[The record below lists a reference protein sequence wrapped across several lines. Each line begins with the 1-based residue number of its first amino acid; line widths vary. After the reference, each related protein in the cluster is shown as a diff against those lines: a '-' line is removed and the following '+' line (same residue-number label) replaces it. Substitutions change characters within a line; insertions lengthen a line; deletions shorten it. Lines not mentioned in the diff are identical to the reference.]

1 MKSKHAS
8 KINNYRL
15 AKSIYEWEEKA
26 RQARAEAIAQQP
38 KQKVQ
43 TLTER
48 MKEML
53 EEQKASG
60 KFWTATPIRP

>member
-1 MKSKHAS
+1 MKSKNAS

-15 AKSIYEWEEKA
+15 AKSIHDGEEKA
-26 RQARAEAIAQQP
+26 RQARADAIANKP

-60 KFWTATPIRP
+60 KF